1 MHVLTKYNFLLLV
14 AIFFSFGCTSQNKSS
29 AEKENNTTP
38 NLTSTPIELLKDF
51 EGYPVVFYNVQ
62 NLFDTLDTPGK
73 NDIEFTPDGSKKWDT
88 QKYNDKL
95 HKLAEVLSFPANHR
109 PLFIGLAEVENLPVV
124 VDLFKTAPLDQST
137 YRVAHFESP
146 DNRGIDVALGYDV
159 QRFYVEYKEAVP
171 IKSLNHPTRDILYVK
186 GFLKDSIELHVFV
199 NHWPS
204 RRGGVER
211 SEVNRIAAA
220 RVLRKKVDSVLTVD
234 ENNHILIMGDFNDE
248 PDDLSISSTLKAK
261 KPTAKL
267 KPTDLVNLSYEP
279 YQQGKGTYVY
289 EGQWDMLDQLI
300 VSQGLF
306 DGVNRLNVKDKL
318 QHRVY
323 DESEDFI
330 FQNENHPPRP
340 NRTYGGDEYYGGY
353 SDHLAIY
360 LYLER
365 VKQ

>member
-1 MHVLTKYNFLLLV
+1 MKFQFSILLV
-14 AIFFSFGCTSQNKSS
+14 LFLCFSCQSQVEDDKTEKRTSS
-29 AEKENNTTP
+29 TVR
-38 NLTSTPIELLKDF
+38 TPIELLKDF
-51 EGYPVVFYNVQ
+51 EGHPVIFYNVQ

-73 NDIEFTPDGSKKWDT
+73 NDVEFTPAGSKKWDT

-95 HKLAEVLSFPANHR
+95 HKLAEVLSFPENHR

-124 VDLFKTAPLDQST
+124 IDVLKTAPLDQST

-159 QRFYVEYKEAVP
+159 QRFYLEYKEA
-171 IKSLNHPTRDILYVK
+171 ITIEGLNYPTRDILYVK
-186 GFLKDSIELHVFV
+186 GFLKDSMELHVFV
-199 NHWPS
+199 NHWTS
-204 RRGGVER
+204 RMGGVEK
-211 SEVNRIAAA
+211 SEIKRIAAA
-220 RVLRKKVDSVLTVD
+220 RTLRKKVDSLLAID
-234 ENNHILIMGDFNDE
+234 ENSNVLIMGDFNDE
-248 PDDLSISSTLKAK
+248 PDDLSISSTLKVK

-306 DGVNRLNVKDKL
+306 DSVNQLIVKDKL
-318 QHRVY
+318 QHLVY

-330 FQNENHPPRP
+330 FQNESHPPRP
-340 NRTYGGDEYYGGY
+340 NRTYGRGDVYYGGY

-365 VKQ
+365 AKQ